1 MTLGGY
7 EIPIGTKVIRWGM
20 ISSNSSE
27 NFSNPE
33 MFLPERWLRE
43 NSLYKKTSPFANLP
57 FGHGPRYKYDS
68 PIVLLTIDV
77 HRAGLVLDRGLQSLR
92 CRW

>member
-1 MTLGGY
+1 MWITLDIPIIINPPQVEMTLGGY

-57 FGHGPRYKYDS
+57 FGHGPRYK
-68 PIVLLTIDV
+68 
-77 HRAGLVLDRGLQSLR
+77 
-92 CRW
+92 